1 MTKREMFTLI
11 ATVNSDNAE
20 IVDFCNHEIELIDK
34 KVTHKTPTK
43 TQKENEALI
52 DVLENVLA
60 ELDAPA
66 TVTELIVSNDTLSSL
81 SNQKV
86 SALLRKMVESGR
98 AIKTVEKKK
107 AYFFHI

>member
-1 MTKREMFTLI
+1 MTKKEMFTLI

-34 KVTHKTPTK
+34 RSSTKSPSK
-43 TQKENEALI
+43 TQKENEVLMDILEEALQ
-52 DVLENVLA
+52 N
-60 ELDAPA
+60 LDAPV
-66 TVTELIVSNDTLSSL
+66 TVTELIVTTGAISSL

-86 SALLRKMVESGR
+86 SAVLRKMVESGR

-107 AYFFHI
+107 TYFFHV